1 MPQFDVSTYI
11 SQIFW
16 LLLCFSIF
24 WFIMDRLLIPKI
36 SEMIEARKRKYDD
49 LIAKAEAINSKAL
62 ETLRL
67 YDEKLAVAKAKASE
81 QINKNEQEL
90 QNYIKDKE
98 KEIDIKLQQ
107 KTEESEKKLQEETE
121 EAMGK
126 IEEIVVSA
134 SYTIIQQLG
143 IKSVSKED
151 IQNIAHKGK

>member
-1 MPQFDVSTYI
+1 MPQFDISTYI